1 MTDTVHGYRVRER
14 APSRDARQP
23 WVLLAEL
30 VVGRSGFA
38 GGYVVWFE
46 DERRRRSQG
55 YYTGRLADA
64 RAEFERRSGFPAEAR
79 GVAVR
84 PRVARAA
91 RRPHELTRRGA
102 PRRRPLHPAR
112 AD

>member
-1 MTDTVHGYRVRER
+1 
-14 APSRDARQP
+14 
-23 WVLLAEL
+23 
-30 VVGRSGFA
+30 
-38 GGYVVWFE
+38 VWFE

-64 RAEFERRSGFPAEAR
+64 LAEFERRAGFPEVR
-79 GVAVR
+79 GVPVR

-91 RRPHELTRRGA
+91 RRPHELRQSGA
-102 PRRRPLHPAR
+102 PRRRSLHPAR

>member
-1 MTDTVHGYRVRER
+1 VTDTVGGYRVRER
-14 APSRDARQP
+14 ARSLDARLP

-46 DERRRRSQG
+46 DECRRRSQG

-64 RAEFERRSGFPAEAR
+64 RAEFERRAGFPTEGR
-79 GVAVR
+79 GGPVR

-91 RRPHELTRRGA
+91 RRPHELRQSGA
-102 PRRRPLHPAR
+102 PRRRPLHPAH